1 MHNWRL
7 VVTLNFSGLLLLHC
21 TFIHWTYLRLCVTQV
36 CNNFHCDS
44 SAKTPPLNIFVL
56 LLQYYL
62 HTILAWNCFSFLLC
76 HLVLFL
82 TECLFKNPLIKIV
95 SLKVWQECNYL
106 SLKSQ
111 MLMQMWCLGFGGNK
125 KEFSRKHWYLPQSCY
140 LILWGDLTR
149 TWSIETVWPKL
160 IPCLWSL
167 QNNVLLVSQDC
178 S

>member
-62 HTILAWNCFSFLLC
+62 HTILAWNFFSFLLC

-82 TECLFKNPLIKIV
+82 TECLFKNPLLKIV
-95 SLKVWQECNYL
+95 SLKFWHECNYL

-111 MLMQMWCLGFGGNK
+111 MFCKCDVKVLVGTKKNLAESTDTCSILIFNLM
-125 KEFSRKHWYLPQSCY
+125 E
-140 LILWGDLTR
+140 
-149 TWSIETVWPKL
+149 WS
-160 IPCLWSL
+160 
-167 QNNVLLVSQDC
+167 D
-178 S
+178 